1 MTIELNN
8 IFRSRIKHIILL
20 IVLILFYA
28 FPGFAQQTYTDSAF
42 VDSTIDVEDCSRNL
56 DSMLSLWYVQSFM
69 NSPQNIQ
76 YNFSNDTASLPHF
89 TDAEY
94 QEQLAHMN
102 TYIEMTYN
110 DVVKKFIEFYAIK
123 RRRQVEVMLGLS
135 EYYFPIFEEA
145 LDKYGLPLELKFLP
159 IIESALNPRAISRA
173 GASGLWQFMYT
184 TGKLYKLN
192 INSFVDERQDPV
204 KASDAAARYL
214 RDLYDIYHDWQLVI
228 AAYNCGPGNIN
239 KAIKRTGK
247 TTYWGIYNRLPRET
261 KGYVPAFIAA
271 AYAMTNYKEYKM
283 VPRKIEMPVATDT
296 IIITNELHLRQ
307 VAEVLQI
314 PLEKLESLNPQYKK
328 DIIPANFEPYPLLL
342 PAEYITQFIA
352 LKDSILNYKDSLF
365 FGSIRPSQYG
375 SHGIN
380 NNENKTN
387 SSGDVRIIY
396 TIKSGDTF
404 GSIAKRFQISTAD
417 IKSWNNIH
425 KNQLVVGR
433 KLNIYVS
440 SDKAN
445 KYKKS
450 NSSAS
455 SNNST
460 TTQVTKN
467 NSTISKDG
475 TWITYTVQS
484 GDNFWSISKKYPGV
498 SIDDLLQWNNL
509 YKSSKLQIGQKLKI
523 KK

>member
-1 MTIELNN
+1 MTVKLKN
-8 IFRSRIKHIILL
+8 IISPRIKY
-20 IVLILFYA
+20 LILFIA
-28 FPGFAQQTYTDSAF
+28 FVSFDFYNSFSQQTSFDSTF
-42 VDSTIDVEDCSRNL
+42 VDSTIDIEDYSRNL
-56 DSMLSLWYVQSFM
+56 DSMLTLWYVQSSI
-69 NSPQNIQ
+69 NSPQNLQ
-76 YNFSNDTASLPHF
+76 YNYPNDTAGLPHF
-89 TDAEY
+89 TNEEY

-110 DVVKKFIEFYAIK
+110 DVVQKFIEFYAIK

-192 INSFVDERQDPV
+192 VNSFVDERQDPV

-214 RDLYDIYHDWQLVI
+214 RDLYDIFHDWHLVI
-228 AAYNCGPGNIN
+228 AAYNCGPGNIY

-247 TTYWGIYNRLPRET
+247 TTYWGIYDRLPRET
-261 KGYVPAFIAA
+261 RGYVPAFIAA

-296 IIITNELHLRQ
+296 IIITNELHLQQ

-314 PLEKLESLNPQYKK
+314 PLEKLKSLNPQYKK
-328 DIIPANFEPYPLLL
+328 NIIPANYEPYPLML
-342 PAEYITQFIA
+342 PAEYLTQFIA
-352 LKDSILNYKDSLF
+352 LKDSIFNYKDSLF
-365 FGSIRPSQYG
+365 FGNVRPSQYG
-375 SHGIN
+375 NPALN
-380 NNENKTN
+380 NNNNKTN
-387 SSGDVRIIY
+387 SSGDVRIVY

-404 GSIAKRFQISTAD
+404 GTIAKRFQITTAD

-425 KNQLVVGR
+425 KNRLVAGK
-433 KLNIYVS
+433 KLDIYVS
-440 SDKAN
+440 SDRAN
-445 KYKKS
+445 KYKNTNS
-450 NSSAS
+450 NK
-455 SNNST
+455 
-460 TTQVTKN
+460 TQTTKN
-467 NSTISKDG
+467 NTTISNDG
-475 TWITYTVQS
+475 KWITYTIQS
-484 GDNFWSISKKYPGV
+484 GDNFWSISKKYGV
-498 SIDDLLQWNNL
+498 SVDDLYQWNSLN
-509 YKSSKLQIGQKLKI
+509 KSSKLQVGQKIKI